1 MSKPDD
7 LWPEDIVHSSLIA
20 PVTVLKEQA
29 ALLGE
34 KSRQTVKAEVTSQS
48 QAASSADGTAAPFVH
63 RFNIVAPTLNYRHE
77 LFYISH
83 GVSFYPLTLTYLN
96 TAGRRHQVGER
107 NRSLA
112 EGGFR
117 FARHFERRAF
127 HPRANTFLKSI
138 RLAGLVAPKRQ

>member
-96 TAGRRHQVGER
+96 TAHAIKSESEFKAKLKEVFASPDTL
-107 NRSLA
+107 NVVHSILA
-112 EGGFR
+112 QT
-117 FARHFERRAF
+117 H
-127 HPRANTFLKSI
+127 S
-138 RLAGLVAPKRQ
+138 